1 MEQTEFIS
9 DKNIS
14 QKKRGLCFVQ
24 SPLCVTVNL
33 SFSSLAIFSWP
44 PDSAVPGVLPDVYG
58 SVPAW
63 KQVPDV
69 LPESS
74 HGYGFGVS
82 QSVPGYVHVLCAVL
96 LKFIDMQLN
105 SVQDL
110 IFVQSTKGMP
120 VFEMLPE
127 TFVG

>member
-1 MEQTEFIS
+1 M
-9 DKNIS
+9 
-14 QKKRGLCFVQ
+14 Q

-82 QSVPGYVHVLCAVL
+82 KSVPGYVHVLCAVL
-96 LKFIDMQLN
+96 LEVHRYAAQFGAGSHLRPEHQRHASFRN
-105 SVQDL
+105 APGDL
-110 IFVQSTKGMP
+110 RRITSQRQASDGDA
-120 VFEMLPE
+120 
-127 TFVG
+127 G